1 MTSGSAGHGPV
12 KHGHFMGKTMGK
24 PMGKQWENPWKTDDF
39 LGVPGKIMETS
50 CRFGLEVSHGGIS
63 GDFLGIS

>member
-1 MTSGSAGHGPV
+1 
-12 KHGHFMGKTMGK
+12 MGK
-24 PMGKQWENPWKTDDF
+24 PWKTDDF